1 MRVPVTEPAAPEAL
15 CALELATIHE
25 GIGILD
31 VMAKA
36 ARTEILAA
44 TPIPPGRF
52 LIVLGGPV
60 AEVEVAFQRGLE
72 IAYNLHD
79 RIYLPEV
86 HPGVLVAA
94 RALEAAMVAS
104 GGSQRPSG
112 VQRPIDS
119 DDRGTIDSL
128 GLFETRSI
136 CAAFAAADR
145 GLKGTSARLLHLHL
159 ARGVAGKG
167 IGLFEG
173 RQDAVEAALELARER
188 AEQHGG
194 WIGATLL
201 ARPDPDVAAR
211 LLRAPW
217 GFFQGQELL

>member
-1 MRVPVTEPAAPEAL
+1 MSAPATEPAPPEAL
-15 CALELATIHE
+15 CALELTTIHE

-86 HPGVLVAA
+86 HPGVLLAA
-94 RALEAAMVAS
+94 RALDAGVVAAR
-104 GGSQRPSG
+104 GSQRPTGPGESG
-112 VQRPIDS
+112 AIDS
-119 DDRGTIDSL
+119 I

-136 CAAFAAADR
+136 SAALAAADR